1 MAFNPDDAA
10 ALVLAIAEPAAA
22 AHDATV
28 TVWEVVAVPAV
39 LPWQS
44 DEHFVH
50 ETTVQIDVRA
60 AGKAAARLASV
71 AVAGAVLAPGRRL
84 VTGPQWLADGDGGAR
99 YVLRV
104 AVTSRAV

>member
-1 MAFNPDDAA
+1 
-10 ALVLAIAEPAAA
+10 
-22 AHDATV
+22 
-28 TVWEVVAVPAV
+28 
-39 LPWQS
+39 
-44 DEHFVH
+44 
-50 ETTVQIDVRA
+50 
-60 AGKAAARLASV
+60 V